1 MKKREINP
9 IGPLVLEFLKEHASA
24 LYSYLLK
31 KKRMRSWSLKT
42 SRLILISI
50 SMLDLFFIGMIV
62 LIIGWWIMTLFAYW
76 KGMLVIHPGLRC
88 HHTKGHVVTRT
99 TTKKW
104 LLLNG
109 ILIRKDIDMSWRG
122 IPLWNTPLIL
132 TTRPY
137 DISKLTLL
145 ETHQADHQAN
155 ITKYSIVEYF
165 VIFLVLSVC
174 CDSSPIVAWNMLWL
188 EMGVDDLFWYI
199 VGAQNILNKILF

>member
-1 MKKREINP
+1 
-9 IGPLVLEFLKEHASA
+9 
-24 LYSYLLK
+24 
-31 KKRMRSWSLKT
+31 MRSWSLKT

-50 SMLDLFFIGMIV
+50 SVLDLFFIRMIV

-109 ILIRKDIDMSWRG
+109 ILIRKDIDMSWGG
-122 IPLWNTPLIL
+122 IPLWNIPLIL

-145 ETHQADHQAN
+145 ETYEVFHCGILCN
-155 ITKYSIVEYF
+155 FSSVECMLRFITHCCLKHVMIGNGSRWSFLIYCWCSEYF
-165 VIFLVLSVC
+165 
-174 CDSSPIVAWNMLWL
+174 
-188 EMGVDDLFWYI
+188 
-199 VGAQNILNKILF
+199 